1 MNNVPSE
8 IKAQC
13 DHLLEWMQNRCDEI
27 VEDKQYEDM
36 YSLYMEWHEWIE
48 EENPSVMVLG
58 HWDEEEGC
66 RLSLWMGKNTR
77 LSVTTSSNCC
87 WLF

>member
-1 MNNVPSE
+1 MNNCPLE
-8 IKAQC
+8 LKNQC
-13 DHLLEWMQNRCDEI
+13 DNLLAWMQDRCDVI

-58 HWDEEEGC
+58 HWDEEE
-66 RLSLWMGKNTR
+66 
-77 LSVTTSSNCC
+77 
-87 WLF
+87 

>member
-1 MNNVPSE
+1 MKNVPSG
-8 IKAQC
+8 IKSQG
-13 DHLLEWMQNRCDEI
+13 DDLIEWQQARCDAL

-58 HWDEEEGC
+58 HWDEEE
-66 RLSLWMGKNTR
+66 
-77 LSVTTSSNCC
+77 
-87 WLF
+87 

>member
-8 IKAQC
+8 IKSQC
-13 DHLLEWMQNRCDEI
+13 DDLLEWHQARCDAL

-58 HWDEEEGC
+58 HRDEEE
-66 RLSLWMGKNTR
+66 
-77 LSVTTSSNCC
+77 
-87 WLF
+87 

>member
-58 HWDEEEGC
+58 HWDEEE
-66 RLSLWMGKNTR
+66 
-77 LSVTTSSNCC
+77 
-87 WLF
+87 

>member
-36 YSLYMEWHEWIE
+36 YSLYMEWHEWIV

-58 HWDEEEGC
+58 HWDEEE
-66 RLSLWMGKNTR
+66 
-77 LSVTTSSNCC
+77 
-87 WLF
+87 

>member
-13 DHLLEWMQNRCDEI
+13 DHLLELMQNRCDEI

-36 YSLYMEWHEWIE
+36 FALYME
-48 EENPSVMVLG
+48 
-58 HWDEEEGC
+58 
-66 RLSLWMGKNTR
+66 
-77 LSVTTSSNCC
+77 
-87 WLF
+87 